1 MTKLLYIFISQVL
14 EHVKN
19 LKMEVSPDIDP
30 IEAAATIKVREQMGK
45 LTPYLPDV
53 SIITK

>member
-1 MTKLLYIFISQVL
+1 
-14 EHVKN
+14 
-19 LKMEVSPDIDP
+19 MEVSPDIDP

-45 LTPYLPDV
+45 LLPYLPDV